1 MAYNDGEI
9 CDWFE
14 NGTCSCFLNG
24 SRCDCPFSNRGCQIQ
39 CEKIFKEKPE
49 GEKANRYKTETHI
62 NENKILTKRGV
73 FKELRI
79 KKGDAI
85 ADWFIPYSKL
95 EMLTDPSEKITFG
108 VDQVH
113 RKFDESEFYLEDLL
127 IYHNVEI
134 FGQVGVYIIGTN

>member
-49 GEKANRYKTETHI
+49 GEIANRYSSDKHI
-62 NENKILTKRGV
+62 NKKKILTKQDV
-73 FKELRI
+73 FKRLEI
-79 KKGDAI
+79 KKGEAVG
-85 ADWFIPYSKL
+85 DWFIPYSKL
-95 EMLTDPSEKITFG
+95 EMLIDPSEEIKFG
-108 VDQVH
+108 VDQVR
-113 RKFDESEFYLEDLL
+113 RKFDESEFYLKHMR